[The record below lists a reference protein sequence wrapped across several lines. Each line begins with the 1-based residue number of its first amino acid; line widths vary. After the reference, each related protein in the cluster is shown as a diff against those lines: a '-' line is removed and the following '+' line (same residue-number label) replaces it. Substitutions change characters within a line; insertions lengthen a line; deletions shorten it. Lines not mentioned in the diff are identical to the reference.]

1 MTACMLLAG
10 LAACVTSCQ
19 KKDPAAQV
27 KGNGLPQAQNTKG
40 LIAYVEVDSLA
51 TQYEYCKVCL
61 KELEAKQ
68 AQYSSQLNSKAQ
80 ALQKAMA
87 DFQQK
92 MQSGGYTSQQQAEAA
107 QAQLQ
112 RQDQQLRQF
121 QEKVE
126 ADMAAAA
133 AAYQETLRDSLKHF
147 IDDFNK
153 DGRYTMIL
161 SKSGDNILYA
171 DKQLDITD
179 QVVAGLN
186 KRYKK

>member
-1 MTACMLLAG
+1 M
-10 LAACVTSCQ
+10 
-19 KKDPAAQV
+19 KD
-27 KGNGLPQAQNTKG
+27 
-40 LIAYVEVDSLA
+40 
-51 TQYEYCKVCL
+51 
-61 KELEAKQ
+61 LEAKQ